1 VAFSPNGSMIAA
13 GYQDSAVRVWS
24 VPTRQ
29 QVGPALSGGL
39 DTVNAVAF
47 SPDGQELASA
57 DDDGS
62 VRLWNLTALAGS
74 QAAPPVPDGEGI
86 SSGGSGALALGPD
99 QKLATSDDADQVT
112 IWRPVAG
119 NENGYPSSTVP
130 NPSSSTESGGPVNLA
145 LSPDGK
151 TLATGANDGS
161 VRLWNLPAGL
171 TALTPART
179 IPGPRGTSPT
189 VQHLAFSP
197 NGSQLAVYYA
207 NGAAEVFN
215 TATGQS
221 AGQSQAAANVP
232 GSVVGL
238 GFAAGGA
245 SVLIVVSNGDV
256 ITWDPATGVT
266 ETSQFAPLSDLN
278 SSLPTVALS
287 PDGTTIAVSTSGTV
301 QLWDLETGQQIGDP
315 IDPGDGTVF
324 MLAFSPDGK
333 TLATGANDG
342 TVRLWNVGYLTPA
355 DALAELCARIRPTM
369 KASAWTAA
377 PVQQGDRSYQQACP
391 TAG

>member
-1 VAFSPNGSMIAA
+1 MIAA

-145 LSPDGK
+145 LSPD
-151 TLATGANDGS
+151 
-161 VRLWNLPAGL
+161 
-171 TALTPART
+171 
-179 IPGPRGTSPT
+179 
-189 VQHLAFSP
+189 
-197 NGSQLAVYYA
+197 GSQLAVYYA